1 MQMLAVKIHTDKLL
15 PLALG
20 ISLTV
25 HAAAL
30 AVRLS
35 PPVAIDRLVRDAG
48 LEVILVNTSS
58 DEKAPVK
65 PKAIAQTHLA
75 GGGETANDRSTSPLL
90 NSPSTRSGQA
100 DDQVQQKLSDKE
112 REQAELLTRTKQTLA
127 KLNTSS
133 SNNKDPAIERQRQ
146 QLINLLAQIEK
157 RIQEENARPRK
168 RYVSPS
174 TQEVSYAKYY
184 DLMRRKIEE
193 RGTREFPQHQ
203 GEKLYG
209 SLIMVITID
218 SRGQILSTD
227 ISQSSG
233 NPLLDFQAKQIAKNA
248 GPYDVFSDK
257 MRREMDQLA
266 LVTRFSFDHN
276 NILKTTLQ
284 AE

>member
-1 MQMLAVKIHTDKLL
+1 MQMLAVKIHADKLL

-30 AVRLS
+30 AIRLS
-35 PPVAIDRLVRDAG
+35 PPEAIDRLVRDAG
-48 LEVILVNTSS
+48 LEVILVNTNS

-75 GGGETANDRSTSPLL
+75 GGGETANNRSTSPLL
-90 NSPSTRSGQA
+90 NSPATRSGQA

-127 KLNTSS
+127 KLNTSH

-184 DLMRRKIEE
+184 DLMRRKIEKS
-193 RGTREFPQHQ
+193 GTQDFPQHQ

-218 SRGQILSTD
+218 SSGRILSTD
-227 ISQSSG
+227 VSQSSG

-248 GPYDVFSDK
+248 GPYGVFSDK

-276 NILKTTLQ
+276 NILKTTFQ

>member
-1 MQMLAVKIHTDKLL
+1 MLAVKINADKLL

-35 PPVAIDRLVRDAG
+35 PPQAIDRLVRDAG

-127 KLNTSS
+127 KLNTSHS
-133 SNNKDPAIERQRQ
+133 DNKDPAIERQRQ

-174 TQEVSYAKYY
+174 TQEASYAKYY

-203 GEKLYG
+203 GGKLYG

-227 ISQSSG
+227 VSQSSG

-248 GPYDVFSDK
+248 GPYGVFSDK
-257 MRREMDQLA
+257 MQREMDQLA

>member
-1 MQMLAVKIHTDKLL
+1 MLVAFFNNDRLL

-25 HAAAL
+25 HAVLL
-30 AVRLS
+30 AVRLT
-35 PPVAIDRLVRDAG
+35 PPEDIDRLVRDTG
-48 LEVILVNTSS
+48 LEVILVNTES
-58 DEKAPVK
+58 DEKAPAK
-65 PKAIAQTHLA
+65 AKAIAQTNLA
-75 GGGETANDRSTSPLL
+75 GGGETTNDRSTSPLI
-90 NSPSTRSGQA
+90 NSSMTRSGQA
-100 DDQVQQKLSDKE
+100 DNQVQQKIAEKE

-127 KLNTSS
+127 KLNASH
-133 SNNKDPAIERQRQ
+133 NANKDPAIERQRQ

-174 TQEVSYAKYY
+174 TQEASYARYY
-184 DLMRRKIEE
+184 DLLRRKIEAK
-193 RGTREFPQHQ
+193 GTLEFPQSQ
-203 GEKLYG
+203 GQKIYG

-218 SRGQILSTD
+218 TRGQVISAD

-233 NPLLDFQAKQIAKNA
+233 NPLLDFHAKQIARTA
-248 GPYDVFSDK
+248 GPYGPFNDA

-276 NILKTTLQ
+276 NTLQTTLQ
-284 AE
+284 NE

>member
-1 MQMLAVKIHTDKLL
+1 MLAVKINADKLL

-35 PPVAIDRLVRDAG
+35 PPEAIDRLVRDAG
-48 LEVILVNTSS
+48 LEVILVNTNS

-75 GGGETANDRSTSPLL
+75 GGGETTNDRSTSPLL

-100 DDQVQQKLSDKE
+100 DDQVQQKLSAKE

-127 KLNTSS
+127 KLNNSHS
-133 SNNKDPAIERQRQ
+133 DNKDPAIERQRQ

-174 TQEVSYAKYY
+174 TQEASYAKYY

-203 GEKLYG
+203 GDKLYG

-218 SRGQILSTD
+218 ARGQILSAD
-227 ISQSSG
+227 VSQSSG

-248 GPYDVFSDK
+248 GPYGVFSDK

-276 NILKTTLQ
+276 NMLKTTLQ

>member
-1 MQMLAVKIHTDKLL
+1 MLAVKINADKLL

-35 PPVAIDRLVRDAG
+35 PPEAIDRLVRDAG
-48 LEVILVNTSS
+48 LEVILVNTNS

-75 GGGETANDRSTSPLL
+75 GGGETTNDRSTSPLL

-100 DDQVQQKLSDKE
+100 DDQVQQKLSAKE

-127 KLNTSS
+127 KLNTSH
-133 SNNKDPAIERQRQ
+133 NDNKDPAIERQRQ
-146 QLINLLAQIEK
+146 Q
-157 RIQEENARPRK
+157 ENARPRK

-174 TQEVSYAKYY
+174 TQEASYAKYY

-203 GEKLYG
+203 GDKLYG

-218 SRGQILSTD
+218 ARGQILSAD
-227 ISQSSG
+227 VSQSSG

-248 GPYDVFSDK
+248 GPYGVFSDK

-276 NILKTTLQ
+276 NMLKTTLQ

>member
-1 MQMLAVKIHTDKLL
+1 MLAVKINADKLL

-35 PPVAIDRLVRDAG
+35 PPEAIDRLVRDAG
-48 LEVILVNTSS
+48 LEVILVNTNS

-75 GGGETANDRSTSPLL
+75 GGGETTNDRSTSPLL

-100 DDQVQQKLSDKE
+100 DDQVQQKLSAKE

-127 KLNTSS
+127 KLNTSHS
-133 SNNKDPAIERQRQ
+133 DNKDPAIERQRQ

-168 RYVSPS
+168 RYISPS
-174 TQEVSYAKYY
+174 TQEASYAKYY

-203 GEKLYG
+203 GDKLYG

-218 SRGQILSTD
+218 ARGQILSAD
-227 ISQSSG
+227 VSQSSG
-233 NPLLDFQAKQIAKNA
+233 NPLLDFQAKKIAKNA
-248 GPYDVFSDK
+248 GPYGVFSDK

-276 NILKTTLQ
+276 NMLKTTLQ

>member
-1 MQMLAVKIHTDKLL
+1 MLAVKINADKLL

-35 PPVAIDRLVRDAG
+35 PPQAIDRLVRDAG

-127 KLNTSS
+127 KLNTSHS
-133 SNNKDPAIERQRQ
+133 DNKDPAIERQRQ

-174 TQEVSYAKYY
+174 TQEASYAKYY

-193 RGTREFPQHQ
+193 RGTREFPQRQ

-227 ISQSSG
+227 VSQSSG

-248 GPYDVFSDK
+248 GPYGVFSDK

-276 NILKTTLQ
+276 NMLKTTLQ

>member
-1 MQMLAVKIHTDKLL
+1 MQMLAVKIHADKLL

-30 AVRLS
+30 AIRLS
-35 PPVAIDRLVRDAG
+35 PPEAIDRLVRDAG
-48 LEVILVNTSS
+48 LEVILVNTNS

-75 GGGETANDRSTSPLL
+75 GGGETANNRSTSPLL
-90 NSPSTRSGQA
+90 NSPATRSGQA

-127 KLNTSS
+127 KLNTSH

-184 DLMRRKIEE
+184 DLMRRKIEKS
-193 RGTREFPQHQ
+193 GTQDFPQHQ

-218 SRGQILSTD
+218 SSGRILSTD
-227 ISQSSG
+227 VSQSSG

-248 GPYDVFSDK
+248 GPYGVFSDK

-276 NILKTTLQ
+276 NMLKTTLQ

>member
-1 MQMLAVKIHTDKLL
+1 MLAVKINADKLL

-35 PPVAIDRLVRDAG
+35 PPEAIDRLVRDAG
-48 LEVILVNTSS
+48 LEVILVNTNS

-75 GGGETANDRSTSPLL
+75 GGGETTNDRSTSPLL

-127 KLNTSS
+127 KLNTSHS
-133 SNNKDPAIERQRQ
+133 DNKDPAIERQRQ

-168 RYVSPS
+168 RYISPS
-174 TQEVSYAKYY
+174 TQEASYAKYY

-218 SRGQILSTD
+218 SRGQILSAD
-227 ISQSSG
+227 VSQSSG
-233 NPLLDFQAKQIAKNA
+233 NPLLDFQAKKIAKNA
-248 GPYDVFSDK
+248 GPYGVFSDK

-276 NILKTTLQ
+276 NMLKTTLQ

>member
-1 MQMLAVKIHTDKLL
+1 MLVAFFNSDRLL

-25 HAAAL
+25 HAVLL
-30 AVRLS
+30 AVRLT
-35 PPVAIDRLVRDAG
+35 PPENIDRLVRDTG
-48 LEVILVNTSS
+48 LEVILVNTES
-58 DEKAPVK
+58 DEKAPAK
-65 PKAIAQTHLA
+65 AKAIAQTNLA
-75 GGGETANDRSTSPLL
+75 GGGETTNDRSTSPLI
-90 NSPSTRSGQA
+90 NSSMTRSGQA
-100 DDQVQQKLSDKE
+100 DNQVQQKIAEKE

-127 KLNTSS
+127 KLNASHNT
-133 SNNKDPAIERQRQ
+133 NKDPAIERQRQ

-174 TQEVSYAKYY
+174 TQEASYARYY
-184 DLMRRKIEE
+184 DLLRRKIEAK
-193 RGTREFPQHQ
+193 GTSDFPQSQ
-203 GEKLYG
+203 GQKIYG

-218 SRGQILSTD
+218 TRGQVISAD

-233 NPLLDFQAKQIAKNA
+233 NPLLDFHAKQIARNA
-248 GPYDVFSDK
+248 GPYGPFNDA

-276 NILKTTLQ
+276 NTLQTTLQ
-284 AE
+284 NE

>member
-1 MQMLAVKIHTDKLL
+1 MLAIKISADKLL

-25 HAAAL
+25 HAAVL

-35 PPVAIDRLVRDAG
+35 PPEAIDRLVRDAG
-48 LEVILVNTSS
+48 LEVILVNTAS
-58 DEKAPVK
+58 DEKAPEK
-65 PKAIAQTHLA
+65 PKAFAQTHLA
-75 GGGETANDRSTSPLL
+75 GGGETTHQRATSPLI
-90 NSPSTRSGQA
+90 NSPTSRSGGA
-100 DDQVQQKLSDKE
+100 DNQIQQKLADKE

-127 KLNTSS
+127 KLNVSHGNS
-133 SNNKDPAIERQRQ
+133 KDPAVERQRQ
-146 QLINLLAQIEK
+146 QLINLLAQIEQ

-193 RGTREFPQHQ
+193 RGTLYFPQSQ
-203 GEKLYG
+203 GQKLYG
-209 SLIMVITID
+209 SLLMVITID
-218 SRGQILSTD
+218 SRGKVLSTD
-227 ISQSSG
+227 ISQTSG
-233 NPLLDFQAKQIAKNA
+233 NPLLDFHAKQIAREA
-248 GPYDVFSDK
+248 GPYGVFNEP

-276 NILKTTLQ
+276 KTLQTTLQ
-284 AE
+284 IQ

>member
-1 MQMLAVKIHTDKLL
+1 MRMLAVKINADKLL

-35 PPVAIDRLVRDAG
+35 PPEAIDRLVRDAG
-48 LEVILVNTSS
+48 LEVILVNTNS

-75 GGGETANDRSTSPLL
+75 GGGETTNDRSTSPLL

-127 KLNTSS
+127 KLNTSH
-133 SNNKDPAIERQRQ
+133 NDNKDPAIERQRQ

-174 TQEVSYAKYY
+174 TQEASYAKYY

-203 GEKLYG
+203 GDKLYG

-218 SRGQILSTD
+218 ARGQILSAD
-227 ISQSSG
+227 VSQSSG

-248 GPYDVFSDK
+248 GPYGVFSDK

-276 NILKTTLQ
+276 NMLKTTLQ